1 MSVWTR
7 IAEILSDV
15 GDSIAAALHK
25 LVGAGNTAPE
35 NSLAFTIGMIALGA
49 KMAKADGVVTGSEV
63 KAFRQ
68 IFHVPPH
75 ELLHVARVFDL
86 AKQFLLYPAHLLT
99 YHPSKTQ
106 LTRLDYYT

>member
-15 GDSIAAALHK
+15 GESIASVLQRLA
-25 LVGAGNTAPE
+25 GAGNHPPE

-75 ELLHVARVFDL
+75 ELPHVARVFDL
-86 AKQFLLYPAHLLT
+86 AKQDVAGFVHV
-99 YHPSKTQ
+99 SSS
-106 LTRLDYYT
+106 